1 MRVLT
6 LVGAVAALA
15 VSSLPAQTLL
25 DRPPNLGGTWVP
37 DDGVV
42 RFDFLHRF
50 WVTPGPAKS
59 VVNYPTFTLAVGL
72 PSRLALGLR
81 YSTRSEVLGETNET
95 EFYGRWQVLG
105 GSRPVRVSVTPAF
118 NSAAQSFDGELS
130 ADWTR
135 GRLTLVAAARAM
147 TQAYGED
154 RSRGALAGGAVL
166 LLNDFVALAGDFAS
180 LVNPDPGEDPA
191 WSGGLL
197 FVIPGSPH
205 TFSLHVSNVD
215 VNTIQGSSRE
225 GLFRLGTK
233 KPLYGFEFTIP
244 LHLKR
249 FSPWFKGG
257 RAAVPPAAEPGVAAE
272 VRINAFRFRTDTI
285 TIAAGQAVRW
295 TNEDPVD
302 HTVTFVSGATSS
314 GLLPAKGSFTVRFDR
329 RGTYEYH
336 CTPHPYMKGVVIV
349 R

>member
-1 MRVLT
+1 MRILT
-6 LVGAVAALA
+6 LVGAVAALTG
-15 VSSLPAQTLL
+15 SSLPAQSLL

-37 DDGVV
+37 DQGVV

-59 VVNYPTFTLAVGL
+59 VVNYPTFTLALGL

-81 YSTRSEVLGETNET
+81 YSTRSEVFGATNET
-95 EFYGRWQVLG
+95 EFYARWQVLG
-105 GSRPVRVSVTPAF
+105 GSRPLRVSVTPAF
-118 NSAAQSFDGELS
+118 NSAAESFDGEVS

-135 GRLTLVAAARAM
+135 GRLTLAAAARAM

-154 RSRGALAGGAVL
+154 RSRGAFAGGAVFR
-166 LLNDFVALAGDFAS
+166 LNDFVAIAGDFAS
-180 LVNPDPGEDPA
+180 LLSPDATEDPA

-205 TFSLHVSNVD
+205 TFSLHASNVD

-225 GLFRLGTK
+225 GLYRLGTK

-249 FSPWFKGG
+249 FSPWFKGS
-257 RAAVPPAAEPGVAAE
+257 RPAAPGPMEEGVAAE
-272 VRINAFRFRTDTI
+272 VKMTAFRFRTDTI

-329 RGTYEYH
+329 PGTYEYH

-349 R
+349 Q